1 MSIIISSG
9 NMFQTPMDLR
19 AFRPLKMYWL
29 PRGLR
34 PRGCRGIES
43 GVNSVRSVVLSHSE
57 LWRRGSPSGSKRDG
71 IAGSVW
77 LWERMKEKGKKLQA
91 IDTSEQT
98 SRGIIDPSTYRGQL
112 EGWSLMA
119 YRIQGWAGRVRNR
132 TMVLALVGLE
142 RFRAHGSAGQRRAD
156 EAVVRANLGERENR
170 VRNEWVAREAESSL
184 EPHGGTH
191 T

>member
-9 NMFQTPMDLR
+9 SIFQTPMDLR
-19 AFRPLKMYWL
+19 AFQPLKMYWL

-43 GVNSVRSVVLSHSE
+43 AVNLVRSVVLSHSE

-71 IAGSVW
+71 IVGSVW

-98 SRGIIDPSTYRGQL
+98 SRGIRYPSTEYPRPIRRVVP
-112 EGWSLMA
+112 EGLRNSGLGVGSEGP
-119 YRIQGWAGRVRNR
+119 YDGAG
-132 TMVLALVGLE
+132 L
-142 RFRAHGSAGQRRAD
+142 
-156 EAVVRANLGERENR
+156 
-170 VRNEWVAREAESSL
+170 
-184 EPHGGTH
+184 GGT
-191 T
+191 